1 MPCDLQ
7 VANENVPFWGKYS
20 SYIKDFIMKL
30 ILPEYLEPV
39 PVAVSWAAWSA
50 ACSSWISLVL
60 PLASYSVPVL
70 NIEGTFP
77 SGFNSS
83 AVAKN
88 VKKMQTH
95 ADLHGVYRLSMCA
108 KTSPR
113 QKLPHPFPT
122 PPPPQVEWNKTPWKF
137 DAHVLRTRILKSN
150 FYISKNFYKCKLTLP

>member
-50 ACSSWISLVL
+50 AWSSWISLVL

-77 SGFNSS
+77 SGLTSS
-83 AVAKN
+83 AVANSQRKCKHTQTCTVYTVYKCAPKRPRDKN
-88 VKKMQTH
+88 YSTP
-95 ADLHGVYRLSMCA
+95 
-108 KTSPR
+108 PR
-113 QKLPHPFPT
+113 QP
-122 PPPPQVEWNKTPWKF
+122 
-137 DAHVLRTRILKSN
+137 R
-150 FYISKNFYKCKLTLP
+150 CKLNEIRRLETLNVWRARFKNEKFTIKFLYFQNLLQV